1 MSENIKQSHPKGL
14 YFVFATGMSE
24 RFSYYGMRAIF
35 VLYLIKALLM
45 DKEYASAIYGNYTG
59 LVYLTPLIGGYVAD
73 RYLGMR
79 RSIFW
84 GAVLMVAGQL
94 FMFASALN
102 YQSTELARWLMYCG
116 LAGLIFGNGFF
127 KPNISTIVG
136 QLYERGD
143 KRLDSAYTIF
153 YMGVN
158 VGAFLSPLLCG
169 FLGDTGNPADFK
181 WGFLVAAVM
190 MGLSLILYITQK
202 NKYLIGPDGT
212 AIGIHA
218 PRKAEKAKEKNNE
231 LSKEKLNVKKMMVLA
246 GGAVLLFSLF
256 MVLFDKDVIGA
267 VIYTACIVV
276 PAYVITDSSLSKI
289 EKQRIWVIFIIAF
302 FVIFFWS
309 AFEQAGASLTYFA
322 DEQTDRNIFGWEMPA
337 SWFQSFNPIFVVAFA
352 PLFSMMWL
360 RLGRKNME
368 PASPTKQAIGLF
380 LLSLGY
386 LLIAFGVKGAAP
398 GAKVSMLWLTGLYFI
413 HSMGELALSPIGL
426 SMVNKL
432 SPVRFASLM
441 MGVWYLSMATA
452 NKFAGVLSGL
462 YPEAGKPKSFIVF
475 QITDLYD
482 FFMVFVIMSAIASV
496 ILFALSKTLQKLMHG
511 VR

>member
-45 DKEYASAIYGNYTG
+45 DKEFASAIYGNYTG

-322 DEQTDRNIFGWEMPA
+322 DEQTDRNIFGWEIPA